1 MDTENLISEKKK
13 ASQKN
18 LEELSIEALVEYI
31 SELEDEIYRVSNTI
45 AEKEI
50 AKTNAKSFFKK

>member
-31 SELEDEIYRVSNTI
+31 SELEDEIYRVRNTI